1 MNLKIIFFGDVSGKI
16 GRRAVTKIL
25 PELKKK
31 YKPDLVL
38 ANAENLAHGV
48 GTTEKTLSELTLA
61 GVDFFTSGDH
71 AFDKKEAIEILE
83 RKDSPLLRP
92 ANYPPGVPGSGA
104 KVLEIG
110 TKKVLVINLLGR
122 VFMKNQ
128 YDCPFRKADEILLE
142 HKDDNLAAVLVDF
155 HAEATSEKNGLAQYL
170 DGRVSA
176 VLGTHTHVGTDDW
189 QIMPGG
195 TAYATDVGMVGA
207 KDSILGVDKKGIIR
221 NFLTQISEAHEI
233 PEEGVCLVNAVYME
247 IDPRTKRAKKIKKIK
262 EEIKI

>member
-1 MNLKIIFFGDVSGKI
+1 MNLKIIMFGDVSGKI
-16 GRRAVTKIL
+16 GRRAVARIL

-38 ANAENLAHGV
+38 ANAENLAHGL
-48 GTTEKTLSELTLA
+48 GTTEKTLNELIEA

-83 RKDSPLLRP
+83 KKDSPLLRP

-104 KVLEIG
+104 KLLEIG

-128 YDCPFRKADEILLE
+128 YDCPFRKADEILE
-142 HKDDNLAAVLVDF
+142 EFKNAEPSAVIVDF

-195 TAYATDVGMVGA
+195 TAYATDIGMVGA

-221 NFLTQISEAHEI
+221 NFLTQIPEVHEI
-233 PEEGVCLVNAVYME
+233 PEEGVSVVNAVYLE
-247 IDPRTKRAKKIKKIK
+247 IDPKTRQAKKINKIK
-262 EEIKI
+262 EEVEI